1 MYTYAENPKKPGE
14 KPGFL
19 KILQKII
26 SLDLLKT
33 FLAVIELVPD
43 DDFSFFEGFLN
54 INNPS
59 KKERSSSGTSSMM
72 ARKVLSR
79 SNEMIFC
86 RSSQTGF
93 FTRFRLKAKSS

>member
-1 MYTYAENPKKPGE
+1 MDIWKVSVFKNKQNPLYTYAENPKKPGE

-26 SLDLLKT
+26 SLDLLKA

-54 INNPS
+54 INDPLVRRPS
-59 KKERSSSGTSSMM
+59 ELQHEV
-72 ARKVLSR
+72 AFALIIAAIHQ
-79 SNEMIFC
+79 NIN
-86 RSSQTGF
+86 Q
-93 FTRFRLKAKSS
+93 

>member
-26 SLDLLKT
+26 SFDLLKT
-33 FLAVIELVPD
+33 FFTVIELVPD

-54 INNPS
+54 IDDPLVRRATELQHEVAFGLIIAAIDQNIN
-59 KKERSSSGTSSMM
+59 
-72 ARKVLSR
+72 
-79 SNEMIFC
+79 
-86 RSSQTGF
+86 Q
-93 FTRFRLKAKSS
+93 